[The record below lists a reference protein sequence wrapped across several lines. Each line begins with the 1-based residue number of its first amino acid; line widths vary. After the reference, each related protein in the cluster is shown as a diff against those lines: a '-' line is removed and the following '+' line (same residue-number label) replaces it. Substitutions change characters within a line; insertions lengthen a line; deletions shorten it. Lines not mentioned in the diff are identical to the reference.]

1 MLAEQRQAIA
11 DLIRAALSGL
21 CATPPDVELQRPKV
35 AAHGDLAC
43 TVALPLAKQL
53 GRPPRALAEEIVA
66 ALHAN
71 PQTARW
77 IDAIDVAGP
86 GFINLRLSNRLKQQ
100 VIARVLE
107 TGAAF
112 GRGTEGGGAPVL
124 VEFVS
129 ANPTGPLH
137 LGHARQAALGDAL
150 ANVLEVRGWAV
161 KREFYYND
169 AGVQIE
175 QLTQSVQA
183 RAQQLQGQTIDES
196 RIGYHGDYIIDIA
209 RAFLAGATVRAR
221 DGREVTASAD
231 PSDATAIRQFAVA
244 SLRHQQDLDLD
255 AIGVHFDNFYL
266 ESSLYSDGRVEAT
279 VEGLVRSGMT
289 FESEGALWLR
299 TTQAPASGLAPDAH
313 PDDKDRVVRKSDG
326 TYTYFLPDIAYHMAK
341 FERGFTRAI
350 NVQGSDHHGTVARVR
365 AGLQI
370 LAGAEGK
377 HIPPGYPEYLLHKMV
392 RVLRGGEEVKMSKRA
407 GTYVALRDLVDW
419 VGRDATRF
427 FLVSRK
433 GDSEFA
439 FDVDLALSHS
449 EDNPVYYV
457 QYAHARICSV
467 LAQAAESGGALMDEA
482 GARAVDTTPLVAPR
496 ELDLMARLAEY
507 PDTLRTAAQELA
519 PHQIAFYLKELAADL
534 HAFYNAERI
543 LVDDPALRAAR
554 LALLVATRQVL
565 RNGLALIGVLAPER
579 M

>member
-11 DLIRAALSGL
+11 DLIRAALATL
-21 CATPPDVELQRPKV
+21 CTAPPDVELQRPKV
-35 AAHGDLAC
+35 AAHGDLTC
-43 TVALPLAKQL
+43 TVALVLARQL
-53 GRPPRALAEEIVA
+53 GRPAREIAAAIADALRASEA
-66 ALHAN
+66 AR
-71 PQTARW
+71 RW
-77 IDAIDVAGP
+77 IASVEVAGP
-86 GFINLRLSNRLKQQ
+86 GFVNLRLADTVKQA
-100 VIARVLE
+100 VVGEILRAG
-107 TGAAF
+107 TAF
-112 GRGTEGGGAPVL
+112 GNGTEGAARPVL
-124 VEFVS
+124 IEFVS

-150 ANVLEVRGWAV
+150 ANVLAARGWSV
-161 KREFYYND
+161 RREFYYND

-175 QLTQSVQA
+175 QLKDSVQERA
-183 RAQQLQGQTIDES
+183 RQLLGRGVDES
-196 RIGYHGDYIIDIA
+196 RIGYQGDYIVDIA
-209 RAFLAGATVRAR
+209 RAFLARATVCAR
-221 DGREVTASAD
+221 DGAQVTASGDAD
-231 PSDATAIRQFAVA
+231 DDTGVRRFAVA

-266 ESSLYSDGRVEAT
+266 ESSLYADGRVDAAVRAM
-279 VEGLVRSGMT
+279 VESGLT

-299 TTQAPASGLAPDAH
+299 TTQAPGDGQ

-326 TYTYFLPDIAYHMAK
+326 TYTYFVPDVAYHLAK

-370 LAGAEGK
+370 LARSLGRP
-377 HIPPGYPEYLLHKMV
+377 IPQGYPEYLLHKMV
-392 RVLRGGEEVKMSKRA
+392 RVLHAGEEVKMSKRA

-433 GDSEFA
+433 CDSEFA
-439 FDVDLALSHS
+439 FDIDLALSHS

-467 LAQAAESGGALMDEA
+467 LAQAAEQSGRLLDEA
-482 GARAVDTTPLVAPR
+482 GARQIDPAPLVAPR
-496 ELDLMARLAEY
+496 ELGLLARLAEY
-507 PDTLRTAAQELA
+507 PDTLQAAAAELA
-519 PHQIAFYLKELAADL
+519 PHQVAFYLRELAADL

-543 LVDDPALRAAR
+543 LTDDPSVRAAR

-565 RNGLALIGVLAPER
+565 RNGLDLIGVTAPER